1 MMSARGDTEVMRLI
15 HRDALSILEIRDM
28 LDRVQD
34 EFEHIA
40 EAELPFEGD
49 EVVGRIADLCL
60 AAKLLEK
67 ATTGLFHSAPALS
80 NEDEIQEFADDFPN
94 PKLASYD
101 EAIRVARDLNDDFS
115 NTEYLR
121 GQAEL
126 IADLYGRVGVE
137 LGDRTIEVTNE
148 LKSGGE
154 GNPKP
159 GEPDYGDISEDQP
172 PAHIDLQVEAADARA
187 VQAATDA
194 ALSIE
199 TVKSANL
206 RTSQLVGQSIAGV
219 VYDGSVGIEFDVRL
233 TRDGWVV
240 NDDGGEEFSDL
251 DLATALTKAIN
262 FNNG

>member
-1 MMSARGDTEVMRLI
+1 MSKVTRPLPELVSKTVRTAFAHIE
-15 HRDALSILEIRDM
+15 A
-28 LDRVQD
+28 DRVESLELNFTD
-34 EFEHIA
+34 GTSA
-40 EAELPFEGD
+40 EISHWASW
-49 EVVGRIADLCL
+49 AD
-60 AAKLLEK
+60 
-67 ATTGLFHSAPALS
+67 
-80 NEDEIQEFADDFPN
+80 
-94 PKLASYD
+94 KLASYD